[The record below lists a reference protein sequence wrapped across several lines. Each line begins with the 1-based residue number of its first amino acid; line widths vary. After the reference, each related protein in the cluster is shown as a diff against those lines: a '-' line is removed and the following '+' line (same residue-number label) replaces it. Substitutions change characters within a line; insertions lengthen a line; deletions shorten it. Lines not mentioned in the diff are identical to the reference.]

1 MEFIFLLLC
10 FASFISSFF
19 VSDTYFTVLSFF
31 AIDFIIFLQVG
42 IHELGHVVGC
52 LIKRRR
58 VIVVRVCSL
67 SFDSSGMHI
76 LHGADFGGVCHFSR
90 RGRERGIKFILALGI
105 VFSILLAIL
114 VVGLYFLFPSKIL
127 FLWMTISLFYAISSL
142 IPFENSDIRKILG
155 S

>member
-1 MEFIFLLLC
+1 MELIFLLLC

-76 LHGADFGGVCHFSR
+76 LHGADFGGVCRFSR
-90 RGRERGIKFILALGI
+90 RGRGIKFILALGI

-114 VVGLYFLFPSKIL
+114 VVGLYYLFPSKIL
-127 FLWMTISLFYAISSL
+127 FLWMTISVFYAINSL
-142 IPFENSDIRKILG
+142 IPFENSDIRTILG

>member
-1 MEFIFLLLC
+1 MELIFLLLC

-76 LHGADFGGVCHFSR
+76 LHGADFGGVCRFSR
-90 RGRERGIKFILALGI
+90 RGRGFKFILALGI

-114 VVGLYFLFPSKIL
+114 VVGLYYLFPSKIL
-127 FLWMTISLFYAISSL
+127 FLWMTISVFYAINSL